1 MECSTCHHSNPKDA
15 LFCMNCG
22 RKLERKCLNCGFE
35 LPPNALFCMNCGKK
49 LAPKESPA
57 HDAQE
62 EIVLDAERRQLTVM
76 FCDLVGS
83 SALSEKLDPEDLRE
97 VIREYQET
105 CNKVIRRFDGHI
117 AQYLGDGL
125 LVYFGYPKAHEDDAQ
140 RATRT
145 GLAIIEAVNR
155 LNPGLQEQWKVEL
168 SVRVGIHTGL
178 VVTGAVGEGSTRE
191 NLAIGETPNIA
202 ARLQGEA
209 EPNTVLVSAA
219 TYNLIRDFFACQEL
233 HNLVLKG
240 FSQPM
245 DVCQIDQV
253 STARI
258 LLDPATSALTP
269 IVGREQET
277 GLLFERWQRINEGM
291 GQVVL
296 LSGDAGIGK
305 SRLVEMLEEHV
316 ARDPQAW
323 LMPCQCSAYHQN
335 SAFYPVID
343 LLERSILQ
351 FEQGDGPTEKLN
363 RLEGFFVQ
371 YGFAL
376 PEVVPVF
383 SDLLS
388 IPLDRKYS
396 PSALSPERQKQLI
409 FETMLGVLLE
419 IAKQQPLLLV
429 MEDLHWADPTTL
441 EFLNLIVDQ
450 LATTRIFALFTFR
463 PDFNPPWGSRA
474 YVTILMIHR
483 LTRKTC
489 ADMVRHITGEKALPA
504 EVLEQILIKTD
515 GVPLFVEELTKMVLE
530 SGLLREEAK
539 EYTLTGQ
546 FLPLKIP
553 VTLQDSLMA
562 RIDRLVSAKELV
574 QLCAILG
581 REFSAEMLLA
591 ILPQSEEMLRQGLGQ
606 LVKSEL
612 LYQRGVFPKAT
623 YVFKHAL
630 IQEAAYQSMLK
641 NTRRR
646 YHQQI
651 AEVLVNQFPESTA
664 ARPEIIAHHYTE
676 AGLKMEAISYWQQAG
691 ERAVERFANEEAIAH
706 LTKGLGLLKDLPE
719 NLERS
724 RQELMLQLAL
734 APPLSWLKGFAAPE
748 VEDAYSRAL
757 KLSQQAGGTLL
768 RFPALWGMWHFYVLR
783 AEFHKAETLSE
794 QLISFTHTADDTVPL
809 SDAYRARGETLLW
822 TGEFLESRTYL
833 EKGIVLDDGR
843 KKRTYNAEDPGVA
856 CRSFSSLAEWFLG
869 YADQALQRSREAVTL
884 AQDLS
889 HPLSLSAAHHFKG
902 FLHLFRQEG
911 RPSFEH
917 AEAAMAIAVE
927 QGFGF
932 LIAFDTILRGW
943 ALTEQGESE
952 EGITQ
957 MLQGLAAY
965 RATGA
970 EALLPQWMV
979 VLADSYGKLGQV
991 QKGLDVLADVQ
1002 ILANKNYGERWYISE
1017 MHRIRGKLLML
1028 RIKDKAR
1035 DAAVYDESETC
1046 FLQAIKLAQQKN
1058 AKSLELRAVVS
1069 LSRLW
1074 QRKGRRADA
1083 FELLSKIYNWF
1094 EEGFDTPDLKAAKTL
1109 LEELS

>member
-1 MECSTCHHSNPKDA
+1 MKCPTCHHNNPEHA

-22 RKLERKCLNCGFE
+22 KKLERKCPDCGFD
-35 LPPNALFCMNCGKK
+35 LPENALFCMNCGKK
-49 LAPKESPA
+49 VTPDDSPA
-57 HDAQE
+57 HEAQE
-62 EIVLDAERRQLTVM
+62 EIAPNAERRQLTVM

-83 SALSEKLDPEDLRE
+83 ATLSEKLDPEDLRE
-97 VIREYQET
+97 VIRRYQET
-105 CNKVIRRFDGHI
+105 CNKVIRRFDGYI

-125 LVYFGYPKAHEDDAQ
+125 LVYFGYPHAHEDDAQ
-140 RATRT
+140 RAARA
-145 GLAIIEAVNR
+145 GLAIIEAINR
-155 LNPGLQEQWKVEL
+155 LNPSLQKQWNVEL

-178 VVTGAVGEGSTRE
+178 VVTGAVGDGSTRE

-219 TYNLIRDFFACQEL
+219 TYHLIEGFFACQEL

-240 FSQPM
+240 FSQPL

-258 LLDPATSALTP
+258 LLDPITTRLTP

-277 GLLFERWQRINEGM
+277 DMIFERWQRINEGM
-291 GQVVL
+291 GQAVL

-305 SRLVEMLEEHV
+305 SRIVKVLEEHV
-316 ARDPQAW
+316 AEDPQAW

-351 FEQGDGPTEKLN
+351 FEQGDGPTEKLS

-388 IPLDRKYS
+388 MPLDQKYS
-396 PSALSPERQKQLI
+396 PSTLSPKRQKQLI
-409 FETMLGVLLE
+409 FETMLRVLLE
-419 IAKQQPLLLV
+419 ITSRQPLLLV

-450 LATTRIFALFTFR
+450 IATARIFALFTFR
-463 PDFNPPWGSRA
+463 PDFKPPWGSRA
-474 YVTILMIHR
+474 YLTILMLHR
-483 LTRKTC
+483 LTRKKSV
-489 ADMVRHITGEKALPA
+489 DMVRHIAGGKALPA

-530 SGLLREEAK
+530 SGLLREEEK
-539 EYTLTGQ
+539 EYTLTGR

-562 RIDRLVSAKELV
+562 RLDRLVSAKELV
-574 QLCAILG
+574 QFCAILG
-581 REFSAEMLLA
+581 REFSADMLMA
-591 ILPQSEEMLRQGLGQ
+591 ILPRREEMLQEGLRQ

-612 LYQRGVFPKAT
+612 LYQRGVFPRAT

-641 NTRRR
+641 NTRRK
-646 YHQQI
+646 YHQKI
-651 AEVLVNQFPESTA
+651 AEVLVEQFPESAA

-676 AGLKMEAISYWQQAG
+676 AGLKMEAVSYWQRAG
-691 ERAVERFANEEAIAH
+691 KRAVERFANAEAIAH
-706 LTKGLGLLKDLPE
+706 LTKGLDLLKDLPKNPE
-719 NLERS
+719 HT
-724 RQELMLQLAL
+724 RQELMLQLSL
-734 APPLSWLKGFAAPE
+734 GPPLSWLRGFAAPE
-748 VEDAYSRAL
+748 VEDTYSRAL
-757 KLSQQAGGTLL
+757 NLSQQAGGILPQ
-768 RFPALWGMWHFYVLR
+768 FPALWGMWHFYVLR

-794 QLISFTHTADDTVPL
+794 QLISFIQTEDDTVPL

-822 TGEFLESRTYL
+822 TGEFSKARTYL

-843 KKRTYNAEDPGVA
+843 QQGTYNAEDPGVA
-856 CRSFSSLAEWFLG
+856 CRFFSGIAQWFLG
-869 YADQALQRSREAVTL
+869 YPDQALRRSHDAVTM
-884 AQDLS
+884 AQKLS
-889 HPLSLSAAHHFKG
+889 HPLSLSAAHHFKAL
-902 FLHLFRQEG
+902 LHLLRREG
-911 RPSFEH
+911 GPSIIH
-917 AEAAMAIAVE
+917 IEAAMAIAAE
-927 QGFGF
+927 QAFGF
-932 LIAFDTILRGW
+932 FIAFDRVLRGW
-943 ALTEQGESE
+943 ALAEQGESE
-952 EGITQ
+952 EGVSQ
-957 MLQGLAAY
+957 MLQGLTAY

-970 EALLPQWMV
+970 EALLPQWLA
-979 VLADSYGKLGQV
+979 VLAATYGKLGQI
-991 QKGLDVLADVQ
+991 QEGLDVLADAQ
-1002 ILANKNYGERWYISE
+1002 NLADKNNGERYYIAE
-1017 MHRIRGKLLML
+1017 LHRLKGKLLMQK
-1028 RIKDKAR
+1028 IKDTVR
-1035 DAAVYDESETC
+1035 DTAVYDEAEAC
-1046 FLQAIKLAQQKN
+1046 FLQAIEVARQQD
-1058 AKSLELRAVVS
+1058 AKSLELRAAVS

-1074 QRKGRRADA
+1074 QRQSKKADA
-1083 FELLSKIYNWF
+1083 FGLLSKIYNWF
-1094 EEGFDTPDLKAAKTL
+1094 EEGFDTPDLKAAEVF

>member
-1 MECSTCHHSNPKDA
+1 MAPKD
-15 LFCMNCG
+15 
-22 RKLERKCLNCGFE
+22 
-35 LPPNALFCMNCGKK
+35 
-49 LAPKESPA
+49 SPVY
-57 HDAQE
+57 DVQE
-62 EIVLDAERRQLTVM
+62 KIVPDAERRQLTVM

-83 SALSEKLDPEDLRE
+83 ATLSEKLDPEDLRE

-105 CNKVIRRFDGHI
+105 CNKVIRRFDGHV

-125 LVYFGYPKAHEDDAQ
+125 LVYFGYPQAHEDDAQ
-140 RATRT
+140 RAART

-155 LNPGLQEQWKVEL
+155 LNPSLQKQWKLEL

-219 TYNLIRDFFACQEL
+219 TYQLIEGYFACQEP

-245 DVCQIDQV
+245 GVCRIDRV

-258 LLDPATSALTP
+258 LLYPATTALRP
-269 IVGREQET
+269 IVGREHET

-305 SRLVEMLEEHV
+305 SRLLKALEEHV

-351 FEQGDGPTEKLN
+351 FKQSDGPTEKLS
-363 RLEGFFVQ
+363 RLEGFLVQ

-383 SDLLS
+383 LDLLS
-388 IPLDRKYS
+388 VSLDRKYP
-396 PSALSPERQKQLI
+396 PSTLSPERQKQLI

-419 IAKQQPLLLV
+419 VARRQPLLLV

-463 PDFNPPWGSRA
+463 PDFNPPWTPRA
-474 YVTILMIHR
+474 YLTILMLNR
-483 LTRKTC
+483 LTRKKCT
-489 ADMVRHITGEKALPA
+489 DMIRHIAGGKSLPA

-515 GVPLFVEELTKMVLE
+515 GIPLFVEELTKSVLE
-530 SGLLREEAK
+530 SGLLREEEK
-539 EYTLTGQ
+539 EYTLTGR

-562 RIDRLVSAKELV
+562 RLDRLASAKELV

-581 REFSAEMLLA
+581 REFSSEMLLA
-591 ILPQSEEMLRQGLGQ
+591 ILPRSEEILRQGLRQ

-612 LYQRGVFPKAT
+612 LYQRGVFPRAT

-630 IQEAAYQSMLK
+630 IQETAYQSMLK

-651 AEVLVNQFPESTA
+651 VQVLVKQFPESAA

-676 AGLKMEAISYWQQAG
+676 AGLGTEAISYWQQAG
-691 ERAVERFANEEAIAH
+691 KLAVERFANQEAIAH
-706 LTKGLGLLKDLPE
+706 LTKGLELIEDLPKNPE
-719 NLERS
+719 HS

-734 APPLSWLKGFAAPE
+734 GPPLSLLKGFAAPE
-748 VEDAYSRAL
+748 VEAAYSRAL
-757 KLSQQAGGTLL
+757 NLSQQAGGILL
-768 RFPALWGMWHFYVLR
+768 RFPALWGLWHFYVLR
-783 AEFHKAETLSE
+783 AEFPKAITLAE
-794 QLISFTHTADDTVPL
+794 QLISFTQTADDTVPV
-809 SDAYRARGETLLW
+809 SDAFRARGQTFLL
-822 TGEFLESRTYL
+822 TGEFSQAKTYL
-833 EKGIVLDDGR
+833 EKGIVLDNGR
-843 KKRTYNAEDPGVA
+843 QQRTYNAEDPGVV
-856 CRSFSSLAEWFLG
+856 CRSFSALAHWFLG
-869 YADQALQRSREAVTL
+869 YPDQALRRSHEAVTL
-884 AQDLS
+884 AQELS
-889 HPLSLSAAHHFKG
+889 HPFSLSAAHHFKAL
-902 FLHLFRQEG
+902 LHLFRRES
-911 RPSFEH
+911 RPSLEQ
-917 AEAAMAIAVE
+917 AEAAMAIAAD
-927 QGFGF
+927 QGFVF
-932 LIAFDTILRGW
+932 FIAFDTMLRGW
-943 ALTEQGESE
+943 ALAEQGESE
-952 EGITQ
+952 EGISQ
-957 MLQGLAAY
+957 MLQGLDAY

-970 EALLPQWMV
+970 EAHLPQWLA
-979 VLADSYGKLGQV
+979 VLADSYGKLDQV
-991 QKGLDVLADVQ
+991 QEGLDVLADPQ
-1002 ILANKNYGERWYISE
+1002 ILANKNNGERWFIAE
-1017 MHRIRGKLLML
+1017 TLRIKGKLLML
-1028 RIKDKAR
+1028 GIKDKVK
-1035 DAAVYDESETC
+1035 DTAVYDEAETC
-1046 FLQAIKLAQQKN
+1046 FLQAIEVAQQQE
-1058 AKSLELRAVVS
+1058 AKSLELRAAIS

-1074 QRKGRRADA
+1074 QRQDKKADA
-1083 FELLSKIYNWF
+1083 YGLLSNTYNWF
-1094 EEGFDTPDLKAAKTL
+1094 EEGFDTPDLKAAKVL
-1109 LEELS
+1109 LEELGGFNRF

>member
-1 MECSTCHHSNPKDA
+1 MKCPMCHHNNPQD
-15 LFCMNCG
+15 
-22 RKLERKCLNCGFE
+22 
-35 LPPNALFCMNCGKK
+35 ALFCMNCGKK
-49 LAPKESPA
+49 LAPKDSPID
-57 HDAQE
+57 DAQE
-62 EIVLDAERRQLTVM
+62 EFDLNAERRQLTVM

-83 SALSEKLDPEDLRE
+83 STLSEKLDPEDLRE

-105 CNKVIRRFDGHI
+105 CNKVIRRFDGYV

-125 LVYFGYPKAHEDDAQ
+125 LVYFGYPQAHEDDAQ

-155 LNPGLQEQWKVEL
+155 LNPSLQKQWKLEL

-178 VVTGAVGEGSTRE
+178 VVTGTVGEGSTRE

-219 TYNLIRDFFACQEL
+219 TYQLIESFFACQKP

-240 FSQPM
+240 FSQPL
-245 DVCQIDQV
+245 DVCRIDQV

-258 LLDPATSALTP
+258 LLDPVTRALTP
-269 IVGREQET
+269 IVGREHET

-305 SRLVEMLEEHV
+305 SRLVKILEEHV
-316 ARDPQAW
+316 AQDPQAW

-343 LLERSILQ
+343 LLERPILQ
-351 FEQGDGPTEKLN
+351 FEQDDGPTEKLS
-363 RLEGFFVQ
+363 RLEGFLVQ
-371 YGFAL
+371 YGFVL

-388 IPLDRKYS
+388 IPLDRKYP

-419 IAKQQPLLLV
+419 VASRQPLLLV

-463 PDFNPPWGSRA
+463 PDFNPPWGPRA
-474 YVTILMIHR
+474 YLTNLMIHR
-483 LTRKTC
+483 LTRKKG
-489 ADMVRHITGEKALPA
+489 ADMVRHISGEKALPA

-530 SGLLREEAK
+530 SGLLKEEEK
-539 EYTLTGQ
+539 EYTLTGR

-553 VTLQDSLMA
+553 VTLKDSLMA
-562 RIDRLVSAKELV
+562 RIDRLASAKELV
-574 QLCAILG
+574 QLSAILG

-591 ILPQSEEMLRQGLGQ
+591 ILPRSEEMLRQGLRQ
-606 LVKSEL
+606 LIKSEL
-612 LYQRGVFPKAT
+612 LYQKGVFPKAT

-630 IQEAAYQSMLK
+630 IQETAYQSMLK

-651 AEVLVNQFPESTA
+651 AEVLVKRFPESAA

-676 AGLKMEAISYWQQAG
+676 AGLGTEAISYWQQAG

-706 LTKGLGLLKDLPE
+706 LTKGLDLLEDLPK
-719 NLERS
+719 NPERDQ
-724 RQELMLQLAL
+724 QELMLQVAL
-734 APPLSWLKGFAAPE
+734 GPPLSWLKGFAALE
-748 VEDAYSRAL
+748 VETAYSRAL
-757 KLSQQAGGTLL
+757 SLSQQAGGTLL
-768 RFPALWGMWHFYVLR
+768 RFPALWGLWHFYVLR
-783 AEFHKAETLSE
+783 AEFPKAVTLAE
-794 QLISFTHTADDTVPL
+794 QLISFTQTADNTVPL
-809 SDAYRARGETLLW
+809 SDAYRARGQTFLL
-822 TGEFLESRTYL
+822 TGEFSQAKMYL

-843 KKRTYNAEDPGVA
+843 QQRTYNAEDPGVA
-856 CRSFSSLAEWFLG
+856 CRSFSAIAHWFLG
-869 YADQALQRSREAVTL
+869 YPDQALRRSHEAVTL
-884 AQDLS
+884 AQELS
-889 HPLSLSAAHHFKG
+889 HPFSLSAAHHFKAL
-902 FLHLFRQEG
+902 LHLFRRES
-911 RPSFEH
+911 RPSLEQ
-917 AEAAMAIAVE
+917 AEAAMAIAAE
-927 QGFGF
+927 QRFGF
-932 LIAFDTILRGW
+932 FIAFDTMLRGW
-943 ALTEQGESE
+943 ALAEQGESE
-952 EGITQ
+952 KGIFQ

-970 EALLPQWMV
+970 EAHLPQWLA

-991 QKGLDVLADVQ
+991 QEGLDVLADAQ
-1002 ILANKNYGERWYISE
+1002 ILANKNNGERWFIAE
-1017 MHRIRGKLLML
+1017 TLRIKGKLLML
-1028 RIKDKAR
+1028 GIKDKVQ
-1035 DAAVYDESETC
+1035 DTVVYDEAETC
-1046 FLQAIKLAQQKN
+1046 FLQAIKLAQQQE
-1058 AKSLELRAVVS
+1058 AKSLELRAAVS

-1074 QRKGRRADA
+1074 QRKGKKADA
-1083 FELLSKIYNWF
+1083 FGLLSKIYNWF
-1094 EEGFDTPDLKAAKTL
+1094 EEGFDTPDLKAAKVL
-1109 LEELS
+1109 LDKLS